1 MEFKGDGIKAKKSEV
16 TKLAKYKQNCVIYF
30 LRPCEVGLRGFGG
43 NPKSP
48 DAFRHFGAQNDIFFV
63 LEQSLFLFKG
73 FIKNTTK
80 KS

>member
-1 MEFKGDGIKAKKSEV
+1 MAEGCAETGAMQTAVQQCDIVSNG
-16 TKLAKYKQNCVIYF
+16 
-30 LRPCEVGLRGFGG
+30 GG